1 MATIPE
7 LELFLCYFN
16 AGNVSLFFP
25 ATTTFYNTPAW
36 PWWGSHISAACST
49 AILHSKSRQ
58 WNLTLLLFWNLLTVK
73 TSPRGHLAAN
83 RTISEFSWQPLWP
96 TISSFIKVLFFF
108 FYFIFFPITIN
119 ATSVRDTETINMPK
133 LYESTLLSWR
143 SSPMHLQAAD
153 FEKLLRAEQLEFRC
167 LQ

>member
-1 MATIPE
+1 MLGSNFPFWTILQPKAQREAAENIFQTVATIPE

-58 WNLTLLLFWNLLTVK
+58 WNLTLLLFWNLFTVK
-73 TSPRGHLAAN
+73 TSPCGHLAAN

-96 TISSFIKVLFFF
+96 TISSFIKVLVFFLFYFFF
-108 FYFIFFPITIN
+108 P
-119 ATSVRDTETINMPK
+119 
-133 LYESTLLSWR
+133 
-143 SSPMHLQAAD
+143 SPLMQLQ
-153 FEKLLRAEQLEFRC
+153 
-167 LQ
+167 